1 MQPLYFIMKVTDH
14 ISQAKDTLIS
24 FEVLPPLK
32 GKGIEALYNHLNPLM
47 EFKPSFVNVTYH
59 RSEHVFKKRADGSF
73 EKVVIR
79 KRPGTESICAAIMN
93 KYNVDTVPHLI
104 CGGFNINETEDALIN
119 LRYLGIDNVLVLR
132 GDAAKNETA
141 FEPEPGGHKYANEL
155 LKQVANLNAGVY
167 LDDDLKGTHKTEFCI
182 GVAGYPEKHF
192 EAPNMDTDLQY
203 LKAKVD
209 AGADYIITQMFFDN
223 KKYFAFVDACRAAGI
238 NVPIIPGLKPIYS
251 KKQLT
256 ILPKTFHIDLPS
268 DLSNEV
274 LKCKTDEEVE
284 KVGAEWLLAQSREL
298 KAYGVP
304 VLHYYTLGR
313 PNLIAG
319 VVKQLV

>member
-1 MQPLYFIMKVTDH
+1 MKVTDH
-14 ISQAKDTLIS
+14 ISQAKGTLIS

-32 GKGIEALYNHLNPLM
+32 GKGIEALYSHLNPLM

-141 FEPEPGGHKYANEL
+141 FEPEPGGHKYASEL
-155 LKQVANLNAGVY
+155 LKQVANLNAGIY
-167 LDDDLKGTHKTEFCI
+167 LDDELKGTHKTEFCI

-192 EAPNMDTDLQY
+192 EAPNIDTDLQY

-223 KKYFAFVDACRAAGI
+223 KKYVAFVDACRAAGI

-284 KVGAEWLLAQSREL
+284 KVGAAWLLAQSKEL

-319 VVKQLV
+319 VVKELV

>member
-1 MQPLYFIMKVTDH
+1 MKVTDH
-14 ISQAKDTLIS
+14 ITQAKGTLVS

-104 CGGFNINETEDALIN
+104 CGGFSINETEDALIN

-141 FEPEPGGHKYANEL
+141 FEPEPGGHKYASEL
-155 LKQVANLNAGVY
+155 LKQVANLNAGIY
-167 LDDDLKGTHKTEFCI
+167 LDDELKGTHKTEFCI

-192 EAPNMDTDLQY
+192 EAPNMDTDMQY

-223 KKYFAFVDACRAAGI
+223 KKYVAFVDACRAAGI

-284 KVGAEWLLAQSREL
+284 KVGAEWLLAQSKEL

-313 PNLIAG
+313 PNLIAS
-319 VVKQLV
+319 VVKELV